1 MDDNAKNFDLNKLYL
16 ETIVYDYDCI
26 VSDHEKLQEVKD
38 NKDSIIQ
45 LEENNTRIEN
55 RIARENTTYK
65 KAIERINN
73 TDDFVDINILQKII
87 NISKSVCR
95 ILKNGRPV
103 GTGFLISS
111 NVVITNNH
119 VISSPEDCKNMA
131 VQFNYELNMF
141 DKIGDTQIF
150 NFDPESFFITSSI
163 DEKKDEPLSGLDF
176 TMVTLEII
184 NEQKDKIVDI
194 PSLELDKNLGKII
207 KGESCIIIQH
217 PNGLPKKTTLNNN
230 SFFSETDTQL
240 IYETDTLP
248 GSSGSLVLAL
258 GTCEVIALHQRGI
271 PKMDSN
277 GNVITKSGKIADNST
292 TDEEIDWLG
301 NAGIKIS
308 KILEAVKKTN
318 LPDSQKDKKNQILR
332 KSVENKKILNNAKA
346 ELPNAK
352 VAKSD
357 ASKQKNEQKNTD
369 DSKNEI
375 PVKPIDDEKKPFVT
389 IDKPENMSQY
399 NKTPFLILAKN
410 NLKIIHE
417 IETDLENNYG
427 DNFDFFLS
435 MPLTAESDK
444 DEIFV
449 LQIST
454 EGENP
459 NEFARELL
467 TIPNIKYAE
476 YDDEIF
482 MNSGVEKLQKFEA
495 KESLGGKEDTST
507 ESYFLNTYGTKSKYV
522 KGKTPQQYR
531 QWNWEACNYDGSV
544 KDIIGDSIKIFQFDT
559 GYVIHPKI
567 IGSFDLENDF
577 DFVNN
582 DDNSHDDGDK
592 KFTVAD
598 FGHGGR
604 TGSLVVGNQNAS
616 SLPNN
621 GNCGFLAQN
630 KVKLIPYRVAKDV
643 IILGRQAELA
653 AAVDMALANN
663 AKVITTS
670 LGLPPTMVTYNLAK
684 KVYNNGV
691 IWCCAAGNEVKE
703 VVAPAVHEGTIAVAA
718 SNPLDEEWK
727 GSSHGKEVDITAPG
741 MHVYVPRFNDGGK
754 FSMSYGHGTSYA
766 TPQVASAAVLWLY
779 KNRVA
784 LAGYNGFQIV
794 EAFRESLKN
803 SARKIPAL
811 PNGFGAGILNINQLL
826 KEKLPA
832 KSTLKYRYLNKNES
846 EILAGF
852 KTVTES
858 LKMIWNGLMRTGRKI
873 FSNEKSM
880 EETEELSKH
889 AQKVIR
895 QNSPQK
901 ITTSESMNN
910 LQDEDAEELYN
921 ILRRKVI
928 K

>member
-1 MDDNAKNFDLNKLYL
+1 MEENAKNFNLKNNFL
-16 ETIVYDYDCI
+16 ESIVYDYDCI
-26 VSDHEKLQEVKD
+26 TSDHEKLQEVKE
-38 NKDSIIQ
+38 NKDSIIK

-65 KAIERINN
+65 KALERINN
-73 TDDFVDINILQKII
+73 TDDFIDIITLDKIS

-95 ILKNGRPV
+95 ILKNGRAI
-103 GTGFLISS
+103 GSGFLISS
-111 NVVITNNH
+111 NVIITNHH
-119 VISSPEDCKNMA
+119 VIGNPEDCKNMT

-141 DKIGDTQIF
+141 GKIGDTQIF
-150 NFDPESFFITSSI
+150 NLDPDSFFITSAI
-163 DEKKDEPLSGLDF
+163 DEVKGDPLSGLDF
-176 TMVTLEII
+176 TMVTLEVI
-184 NEQKDKIVDI
+184 NEQKDKIIDI
-194 PSLELDKNLGKII
+194 PSLDLDRNLGKII

-217 PNGLPKKTTLNNN
+217 PSGLPKKTTLNNN

-258 GTCEVIALHQRGI
+258 GTCEVIALHQQGI
-271 PKMDSN
+271 PKKDAN
-277 GNVITKSGKIADNST
+277 GNIITKSGKIATNST

-308 KILEAVKKTN
+308 KILDVVEKTN
-318 LPDSQKDKKNQILR
+318 LPQSQLDKKNQILR
-332 KSVENKKILNNAKA
+332 KSVENKKILNEIKSDLPKA
-346 ELPNAK
+346 AE
-352 VAKSD
+352 VKSD
-357 ASKQKNEQKNTD
+357 ASKQPNDEK
-369 DSKNEI
+369 EI
-375 PVKPIDDEKKPFVT
+375 IEKPKKKEVKKPLLVKKPSETPKKPIK
-389 IDKPENMSQY
+389 MSQY

-410 NLKIIHE
+410 NPKIIKE
-417 IETDLENNYG
+417 IETELKNNYG
-427 DNFDFFLS
+427 DDFEFFLS
-435 MPLTAESDK
+435 MPLSAVPDE

-449 LQIST
+449 LQINI
-454 EGENP
+454 EDENP

-476 YDDEIF
+476 YDDAII
-482 MNSGVEKLQKFEA
+482 MNTVPQEQNKLQV
-495 KESLGGKEDTST
+495 KESFGGKEDTST
-507 ESYFLNTYGTKSKYV
+507 ESYFLNAYRTKSKYV
-522 KGKTPQQYR
+522 KGKTPQQFR
-531 QWNWEACNYDGSV
+531 QWNWEAINYDGSV
-544 KDIIGDSIKIFQFDT
+544 KDIIGDTIKIFQFDT

-567 IGSFDLENDF
+567 IGSFDLQNDF

-582 DDNSHDDGDK
+582 DDNAHDDGDK
-592 KFTVAD
+592 SFTVAD

-604 TGSLVVGNQNAS
+604 TGSIAVGNQNSAV
-616 SLPNN
+616 PNN
-621 GNCGFLAQN
+621 GNCGILAQN

-643 IILGRQAELA
+643 IILTRQSELA

-718 SNPLDEEWK
+718 SSPLDESWK
-727 GSSHGKEVDITAPG
+727 GSSYGKEVDITAPG
-741 MHVYVPRFNDGGK
+741 MHVYVPRFDGNSK

-766 TPQVASAAVLWLY
+766 TPQVASAAVLWLH
-779 KNRVA
+779 KNRVE
-784 LAGYNGFQIV
+784 LAAYNGFQIV
-794 EAFRESLKN
+794 EAFRECLKN

-811 PNGFGAGILNINQLL
+811 PDGFGAGILNINQLL
-826 KEKLPA
+826 SEKLPA
-832 KSTLKYRYLNKNES
+832 KNTLKYRYLNKSES

-858 LKMIWNGLMRTGRKI
+858 LKMIWNGLMRAGRKL
-873 FSNEKSM
+873 FSNEESM

-895 QNSPQK
+895 QNSPEK
-901 ITTSESMNN
+901 IATSESMGS
-910 LQDEDAEELYN
+910 LQDDDAEELYN